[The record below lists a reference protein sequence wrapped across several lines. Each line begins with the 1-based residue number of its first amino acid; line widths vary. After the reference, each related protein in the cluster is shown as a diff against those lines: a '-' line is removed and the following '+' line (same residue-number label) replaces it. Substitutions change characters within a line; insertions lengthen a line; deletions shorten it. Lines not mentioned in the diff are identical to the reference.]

1 MLTLTDWEMQMSTNR
16 PMTISIF
23 LLNGTVTAMIP
34 AGHCQGV
41 CPMLTKMMTV
51 IVAAAA
57 LTAGLTPDAFAFSG
71 GVSHVVTHP
80 APVIAVPMTRSTP
93 AIRLRDVCQRTRP

>member
-1 MLTLTDWEMQMSTNR
+1 MLALLSTNR
-16 PMTISIF
+16 QMTISNF
-23 LLNGTVTAMIP
+23 LFNGTVTAMIP

-51 IVAAAA
+51 FAAAAA
-57 LTAGLTPDAFAFSG
+57 LIAGLTPASAFSG

-80 APVIAVPMTRSTP
+80 AAVTAMPMTRSTA
-93 AIRLRDVCQRTRP
+93 AIRPRDVCQRHRP